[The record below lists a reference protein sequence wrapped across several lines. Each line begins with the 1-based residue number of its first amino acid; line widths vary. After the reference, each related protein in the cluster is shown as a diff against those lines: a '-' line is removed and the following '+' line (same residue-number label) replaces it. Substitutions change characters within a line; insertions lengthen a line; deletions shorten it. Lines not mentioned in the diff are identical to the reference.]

1 MKSHEITRKIKKSA
15 IWADFNDL
23 DHNTNM
29 THVLNGGGKH
39 FYPIML
45 QIKQYGYFFY
55 F

>member
-23 DHNTNM
+23 DHDTNM
-29 THVLNGGGKH
+29 THVLNGGQALL
-39 FYPIML
+39 ML